1 MFVAEFHNVQKSYEE
16 RKILNGATF
25 VLEKGKFYYLVG
37 RTGAGKSTILK
48 LAYADLKPDAGS
60 VQVAGFDVGKITSK
74 EIPYLR
80 RKLGIVFQDF
90 QLLNDRTIEQN
101 LRFALMATG
110 WKDKK
115 KMMQRITKVLMQVGL
130 TAKQKAYPHQ
140 LSGGEQQRAVIAR
153 ALLNNPVML
162 IADEP
167 TGNLDPEASDNIM
180 ELLFDINK
188 EGTTVFMA
196 THEYELIK
204 NFPAEILK
212 IQEGKVRKISTEEL
226 L

>member
-1 MFVAEFHNVQKSYEE
+1 MFVAEFQNVHKSYQD
-16 RKILNGATF
+16 RKVLEGATF
-25 VLEKGKFYYLVG
+25 SLEKGKFYYLVG
-37 RTGAGKSTILK
+37 RTGAGKSTVLK
-48 LAYADLKPDAGS
+48 LAYADIKPDKGT
-60 VQVAGFDVGKITSK
+60 VQVAGFDIGKISSK
-74 EIPYLR
+74 EIPFLR

-90 QLLNDRTIEQN
+90 QLLGDRTIEQN
-101 LRFALMATG
+101 LRFALQATG

-115 KMMQRITKVLMQVGL
+115 KIMQRITKVLMQVGL

-180 ELLFDINK
+180 ELLFDINR

-204 NFPAEILK
+204 NFPAEIFRIK
-212 IQEGKVRKISTEEL
+212 EGEIQKISTEEL